1 MAKLQVHDS
10 AGVRDFELEGPEV
23 SVGRELDN
31 ALRLPDPSVSRH
43 HGLFRRTDGAW
54 EVVDLRSS
62 NGVLVNGDRVQAHR
76 LADGDRITLG
86 QVRLTFRDP
95 RAIPLLPDGT
105 PIAGTVR
112 MSREALAA
120 FHASRRPG
128 DPAPPLQPPSA
139 PRPPAPEPS
148 GLRRFFRWILG
159 GGR

>member
-10 AGVRDFELEGPEV
+10 AGVRDYELEGPEI

-43 HGLFRRTDGAW
+43 HGLFRRRDGAW
-54 EVVDLRSS
+54 EVVDLQSS

-95 RAIPLLPDGT
+95 RSAGVPAEGT
-105 PIAGTVR
+105 VPAGTVR

-128 DPAPPLQPPSA
+128 DPAPPLQPA
-139 PRPPAPEPS
+139 PGPPPPAPSPT